1 MALQYLLDPA
11 FQVVNTAGKPA
22 TGGYIN
28 VFIHGTREK
37 YYCASDFNGTL
48 HPFNI
53 PLDSLGSNVVLA
65 DDSRAY
71 DVYVYNRYGTQL
83 YSRYNVKASAGGGI
97 SSTEITSSDG
107 SITVTDTANGV
118 DLSVNGV
125 KPSVLRAGTIP
136 RTSDGNF
143 TFTYKEREG
152 DDITLDQGGIKLAKG
167 WYHYDVAVEI
177 EWNAPAEN
185 RSVPVVITAANGA
198 ARDELD
204 LTFSHTDSLTLC
216 GELHNPSVNLMDF
229 EVAASGIPTGAT
241 VRVKEVGIHTVH
253 GAGAGGSGEKNIHRL
268 LRWYTETG
276 TADYPA
282 GDWLHDLDAED
293 PNDPS
298 GHPRVTAD
306 QLFEWYEQ
314 GQNFE
319 LYEVD
324 SSNGQLGWSAVYRMV
339 TWQDQSDWWSQF
351 APVPGKACRLEFFR
365 MGMYSTP
372 YRGGLIA
379 YIRYKEEEYM
389 RLYEI
394 VSGQS
399 IWMAEYQEKLP
410 YYRYDWHNGD
420 YLRVNEAGS
429 GLEWVPLPPQANA
442 DWNAV
447 SGPSEILNKPE
458 IPTKTS
464 DLTNDSGFITSAEI
478 PEQVNADWNATSGPA
493 EILHKPSI
501 PTKTSDLDNDSGFIT
516 SSDIPEQVNADWEAT
531 SGAAEI
537 LNKPETAPLVAGTN
551 ITITETQDGIEIS
564 AAGSVEQV
572 NADWNATSG
581 PAEIL
586 NKPTIPT
593 KTSDLQND
601 SGFITIA
608 DVPEQVKSDWD
619 ATSGPAEIL
628 NKPTIP
634 TNTSDLNNDSGFITA
649 ADIPTQVKS
658 DWDAVSGPAEILN
671 KPAIPTKT
679 SDLNNDSG
687 FITLSDVPAQVNS
700 DWNATSGPEEILN
713 KPAIPT
719 KTSDLQNDSGYIT
732 LSDVPAQVNADWN
745 ATSGPEEILN
755 KPSIPSK
762 TSDLQNDSGYITLSD
777 VPAQVNS
784 DWNAVS
790 GPSEILNKPGI
801 KPIVAGTNITITET
815 STGVEISAQGGGTAQ
830 VNADWN
836 AVSGP
841 AEILHKPTIPSKT
854 SDLTN
859 DSGFITAAEV
869 PAQVNADWSAT
880 SGAAEILN
888 KPDIKPI
895 VAGANITITESST
908 GVEIAAAAQVN
919 SNWEAVSGP
928 EEILHK
934 PQTAPLVAGTNITIT
949 ETQNGIEIA
958 AQGGGSSVNADWN
971 AISGPAEILNKP
983 DLTLYATKAEL
994 NTKEDEFAAGTGLE
1008 FTTDG
1013 LGNRVLQV
1021 EAPVDIVAGP
1031 GIVIDNPDGNTLRV
1045 SVAQDIE
1052 TVLWESNNADGTA
1065 PSGFPLTLSETP
1077 ANFDIVRFYYRPWS
1091 TNDCVV
1097 DKMGSQTVFM
1107 LESSWLNTAQSAAP
1121 YSFLDVLTLS
1131 GTSLAFTR
1139 GCFSQ
1144 WSQTTVTEDTG
1155 YFRIYK
1161 IVGIHRIANN

>member
-28 VFIHGTREK
+28 VFIHGTRDR

-83 YSRYNVKASAGGGI
+83 YSRYNVRASAGGGI
-97 SSTEITSSDG
+97 SSTEIISSDG
-107 SITVTDTANGV
+107 SVTVTDTANGV

-167 WYHYDVAVEI
+167 WYHFDVAVEI

-229 EVAASGIPTGAT
+229 EVAASGVPTGAT

-253 GAGAGGSGEKNIHRL
+253 GAGAGGTGEKNVHRL
-268 LRWYTETG
+268 LRWYTNASD
-276 TADYPA
+276 ADYPA

-306 QLFEWYEQ
+306 QLFEWFGE

-324 SSNGQLGWSAVYRMV
+324 GRNGQLGWSAVYRMV

-379 YIRYKEEEYM
+379 YIRYKDEEYM

-394 VSGQS
+394 MPGQS

-429 GLEWVPLPPQANA
+429 GLEWVPLPPQVNA

-447 SGPSEILNKPE
+447 SGPGEVLNKPE
-458 IPTKTS
+458 
-464 DLTNDSGFITSAEI
+464 
-478 PEQVNADWNATSGPA
+478 
-493 EILHKPSI
+493 I

-516 SSDIPEQVNADWEAT
+516 L
-531 SGAAEI
+531 AE
-537 LNKPETAPLVAGTN
+537 
-551 ITITETQDGIEIS
+551 
-564 AAGSVEQV
+564 
-572 NADWNATSG
+572 
-581 PAEIL
+581 
-586 NKPTIPT
+586 
-593 KTSDLQND
+593 
-601 SGFITIA
+601 
-608 DVPEQVKSDWD
+608 
-619 ATSGPAEIL
+619 
-628 NKPTIP
+628 
-634 TNTSDLNNDSGFITA
+634 
-649 ADIPTQVKS
+649 
-658 DWDAVSGPAEILN
+658 
-671 KPAIPTKT
+671 
-679 SDLNNDSG
+679 
-687 FITLSDVPAQVNS
+687 
-700 DWNATSGPEEILN
+700 
-713 KPAIPT
+713 
-719 KTSDLQNDSGYIT
+719 
-732 LSDVPAQVNADWN
+732 
-745 ATSGPEEILN
+745 
-755 KPSIPSK
+755 
-762 TSDLQNDSGYITLSD
+762 

-790 GPSEILNKPGI
+790 GPEEILNKPSIPTKTSDLQNDSGFVTSAEIPEQVNADWESTSGKSEILHKPEI
-801 KPIVAGTNITITET
+801 KPLVAGSNITITET
-815 STGVEISAQGGGTAQ
+815 STGVEISAQGGAEQ
-830 VNADWN
+830 VNADWD

-841 AEILHKPTIPSKT
+841 AEILHKPSIPSKT
-854 SDLTN
+854 SDLQN
-859 DSGFITAAEV
+859 DSGFITAAQV
-869 PAQVNADWSAT
+869 PAQVNADWDAT
-880 SGAAEILN
+880 SGAAEILH
-888 KPDIKPI
+888 KPSIPTATSDLQNDS
-895 VAGANITITESST
+895 GFITLSD
-908 GVEIAAAAQVN
+908 VPVQVN
-919 SNWEAVSGP
+919 SDWEAVSGP
-928 EEILHK
+928 EEILNK

-958 AQGGGSSVNADWN
+958 AQGGGSSVNADWD
-971 AISGPAEILNKP
+971 AVSGDAEILNKP
-983 DLTLYATKAEL
+983 TPKTLTAGSNITITETASTITIGANVPAPTPQVNADWDAVSGAAEIL
-994 NTKEDEFAAGTGLE
+994 NKPAVDQSYDGTSTNAQSGTAVADAIGNLPTNLSAAQLLALKQA
-1008 FTTDG
+1008 
-1013 LGNRVLQV
+1013 LG
-1021 EAPVDIVAGP
+1021 VD
-1031 GIVIDNPDGNTLRV
+1031 
-1045 SVAQDIE
+1045 E
-1052 TVLWESNNADGTA
+1052 TVLWEDANGVTLKT
-1065 PSGFPLTLSETP
+1065 GITLSESRLNFKILRLFVSCQQGYNLQVVIDLPMTGLNAGNSFQFMLNAP
-1077 ANFDIVRFYYRPWS
+1077 FDNLTTATYALNWKVLVTATNTTLQSTNALYWGKMNFDGTS
-1091 TNDCVV
+1091 TNTGSWTQGRNV
-1097 DKMGSQTVFM
+1097 DVPTV
-1107 LESSWLNTAQSAAP
+1107 
-1121 YSFLDVLTLS
+1121 
-1131 GTSLAFTR
+1131 
-1139 GCFSQ
+1139 
-1144 WSQTTVTEDTG
+1144 
-1155 YFRIYK
+1155 YK
-1161 IVGIHRIANN
+1161 VVGIGRIASN

>member
-28 VFIHGTREK
+28 VFIHGTRDR

-83 YSRYNVKASAGGGI
+83 YSRYNVRASAGGGI
-97 SSTEITSSDG
+97 SSTEIISSDG

-253 GAGAGGSGEKNIHRL
+253 GVGAGGGGTGGKNVHRL
-268 LRWYTETG
+268 LRWYTNAGE
-276 TADYPA
+276 AEYPA

-293 PNDPS
+293 PDDPS

-306 QLFEWYEQ
+306 QLFEWFAE

-324 SSNGQLGWSAVYRMV
+324 GRNGQLGWSAVYRMV
-339 TWQDQSDWWSQF
+339 TWQDQSDWWSQY

-379 YIRYKEEEYM
+379 YIRYKDEEYM

-394 VSGQS
+394 MPGQS

-429 GLEWVPLPPQANA
+429 GLEWVPLPPQVNA

-447 SGPSEILNKPE
+447 SGPGEVLNKPE
-458 IPTKTS
+458 
-464 DLTNDSGFITSAEI
+464 
-478 PEQVNADWNATSGPA
+478 
-493 EILHKPSI
+493 I

-516 SSDIPEQVNADWEAT
+516 LAEVPAQVNADWNAISGPEEILNKPAIPTKTSDLQNDSGFVTSAEIPEQVNADWEST
-531 SGAAEI
+531 SGKSEI
-537 LNKPETAPLVAGTN
+537 LNKPQTAPLVAGTN

-564 AAGSVEQV
+564 AQGGGTEQV
-572 NADWNATSG
+572 NA
-581 PAEIL
+581 
-586 NKPTIPT
+586 
-593 KTSDLQND
+593 
-601 SGFITIA
+601 
-608 DVPEQVKSDWD
+608 DWD

-628 NKPTIP
+628 NKPSIP
-634 TNTSDLNNDSGFITA
+634 SKTSDLQNDSGFITA
-649 ADIPTQVKS
+649 SQVPAQVNADWNATS
-658 DWDAVSGPAEILN
+658 GVSEILN
-671 KPAIPTKT
+671 KPSIPTAT
-679 SDLNNDSG
+679 SELQNDSG
-687 FITLSDVPAQVNS
+687 FITLAEVPAQVNS

-713 KPAIPT
+713 KPAIP
-719 KTSDLQNDSGYIT
+719 
-732 LSDVPAQVNADWN
+732 
-745 ATSGPEEILN
+745 
-755 KPSIPSK
+755 SK
-762 TSDLQNDSGYITLSD
+762 TSDLQNDSGYITLSEVPEQVNAD
-777 VPAQVNS
+777 WNAASGAAEILNKPAIPNKTSDLQNDSGYITLAEVPAQVNA
-784 DWNAVS
+784 DWDAVS
-790 GPSEILNKPGI
+790 GAAEILNKPGV
-801 KPIVAGTNITITET
+801 KPLVAGSNITITET
-815 STGVEISAQGGGTAQ
+815 SEGVEISAQGGGTAQ
-830 VNADWN
+830 VNADWD
-836 AVSGP
+836 AVSGV
-841 AEILHKPTIPSKT
+841 AEILNKPTIPTKT
-854 SDLTN
+854 SDLNN
-859 DSGFITAAEV
+859 DSGYITASQV
-869 PAQVNADWSAT
+869 PAQVNADWDAT
-880 SGAAEILN
+880 SGVSEILN

-895 VAGANITITESST
+895 VAGTNVTITESST

-919 SNWEAVSGP
+919 SDWDATSGIA
-928 EEILHK
+928 EILNK

-958 AQGGGSSVNADWN
+958 AQGGGSSVNADWD
-971 AISGPAEILNKP
+971 AVSGPSEILNKP

-994 NTKEDEFAAGTGLE
+994 DTKEDEFEAGTGLE

-1013 LGNRVLQV
+1013 QGNRVLQV

-1045 SVAQDIE
+1045 STDENYE
-1052 TVLWESNNADGTA
+1052 TVLYEAATAAGTI
-1065 PSGFPLTLSETP
+1065 LQLDQYVTLSESMTH
-1077 ANFDIVRFYYRPWS
+1077 FERVRIYYSIQASWAGKQVFE
-1091 TNDCVV
+1091 CYMV
-1097 DKMGSQTVFM
+1097 DGDVKVNLHDVWYREQSGFNVWYETLTYNKYTDSNLRFTQAGGVQRAI
-1107 LESSWLNTAQSAAP
+1107 LNT
-1121 YSFLDVLTLS
+1121 TWNTTS
-1131 GTSLAFTR
+1131 GL
-1139 GCFSQ
+1139 
-1144 WSQTTVTEDTG
+1144 TTV
-1155 YFRIYK
+1155 IYK
-1161 IVGIHRIANN
+1161 IVGVHRLVANN

>member
-28 VFIHGTREK
+28 VFIHGTRDR

-83 YSRYNVKASAGGGI
+83 YSRYNVRASAGGGI
-97 SSTEITSSDG
+97 SSTEIISSDG
-107 SITVTDTANGV
+107 SVTVTDTANGV

-125 KPSVLRAGTIP
+125 KPSVLRAGTVP

-167 WYHYDVAVEI
+167 WYHYDVSVEI

-253 GAGAGGSGEKNIHRL
+253 GAGGGGTGEKNVHRL
-268 LRWYTETG
+268 LRWYTNAGE
-276 TADYPA
+276 AEYPA

-293 PNDPS
+293 PDDPS

-306 QLFEWYEQ
+306 QLFEWFAE

-324 SSNGQLGWSAVYRMV
+324 GRNGQLGWSAVYRMV

-351 APVPGKACRLEFFR
+351 APEPGKACRLEFFR

-379 YIRYKEEEYM
+379 YIRYKDEEYM

-394 VSGQS
+394 MPGQS
-399 IWMAEYQEKLP
+399 IWIAEYQEKLP

-429 GLEWVPLPPQANA
+429 GLEWVPLPPQVNA

-447 SGPSEILNKPE
+447 SGPGEVLNKPE
-458 IPTKTS
+458 
-464 DLTNDSGFITSAEI
+464 
-478 PEQVNADWNATSGPA
+478 
-493 EILHKPSI
+493 I

-516 SSDIPEQVNADWEAT
+516 L
-531 SGAAEI
+531 AE
-537 LNKPETAPLVAGTN
+537 
-551 ITITETQDGIEIS
+551 
-564 AAGSVEQV
+564 
-572 NADWNATSG
+572 
-581 PAEIL
+581 
-586 NKPTIPT
+586 
-593 KTSDLQND
+593 
-601 SGFITIA
+601 
-608 DVPEQVKSDWD
+608 
-619 ATSGPAEIL
+619 
-628 NKPTIP
+628 
-634 TNTSDLNNDSGFITA
+634 
-649 ADIPTQVKS
+649 
-658 DWDAVSGPAEILN
+658 
-671 KPAIPTKT
+671 
-679 SDLNNDSG
+679 
-687 FITLSDVPAQVNS
+687 VPAQVNS
-700 DWNATSGPEEILN
+700 DWNATSGPEMILN

-719 KTSDLQNDSGYIT
+719 KTSDLQNDSGFVTSAEIPEQVNADWESTSGKSEILNKPQTAPLVAGPNITITETQNGIEISAAGSPEQVNADWDAVSGPSEILHKPSIPSKTSDLQNDSGFITASQVPEQVNSDWNATSGVSEILNKPSIPTATSELQNDSGFIT
-732 LSDVPAQVNADWN
+732 LSDVPAQVNADWR
-745 ATSGPEEILN
+745 AVSGPEEILN
-755 KPSIPSK
+755 KPAIPSK
-762 TSDLQNDSGYITLSD
+762 TSDLQNDSGYITLAE
-777 VPAQVNS
+777 VPTQVNA
-784 DWNAVS
+784 DWDATS
-790 GPSEILNKPGI
+790 GVSEILNKPDV
-801 KPIVAGTNITITET
+801 KPLVAGTNITITET
-815 STGVEISAQGGGTAQ
+815 SNGVEISAQGGGTAQ
-830 VNADWN
+830 VNADWD

-841 AEILHKPTIPSKT
+841 AEILHKPTIPTNT
-854 SDLTN
+854 SDLNN
-859 DSGFITAAEV
+859 DSGYITASQV
-869 PAQVNADWSAT
+869 PAQVNSDWNST
-880 SGAAEILN
+880 SGISEILN

-895 VAGANITITESST
+895 VAGANITITESPT
-908 GVEIAAAAQVN
+908 GVEIAAAGQVN
-919 SNWEAVSGP
+919 SDWEAVSGP
-928 EEILHK
+928 EEILNK

-958 AQGGGSSVNADWN
+958 AQGGGSSVNADWD
-971 AISGPAEILNKP
+971 AVSGPSEILNKP
-983 DLTLYATKAEL
+983 DLSLYATKAEL
-994 NTKEDEFAAGTGLE
+994 DTKEDEFEAGTGLE

-1013 LGNRVLQV
+1013 QGNRVLQV

-1045 SVAQDIE
+1045 SLREDYE
-1052 TVLWESNNADGTA
+1052 EVLYAASTDAGTTL
-1065 PSGFPLTLSETP
+1065 SVNDYITLSESLTHFEKVKIYY
-1077 ANFDIVRFYYRPWS
+1077 ALQLSWGGAVSHEIYKVSGDQRIVLEQLWFREQSGYNNYWQTITFSKYS
-1091 TNDCVV
+1091 DTNLTITLV
-1097 DKMGSQTVFM
+1097 DGSQRPLLQNSWGSTGLTLTVFK
-1107 LESSWLNTAQSAAP
+1107 
-1121 YSFLDVLTLS
+1121 V
-1131 GTSLAFTR
+1131 
-1139 GCFSQ
+1139 
-1144 WSQTTVTEDTG
+1144 
-1155 YFRIYK
+1155 
-1161 IVGIHRIANN
+1161 VGVHRIANN

>member
-28 VFIHGTREK
+28 VFIHGTRDR

-83 YSRYNVKASAGGGI
+83 YSRYNVRASAGGGI
-97 SSTEITSSDG
+97 SSTEIISSDG

-136 RTSDGNF
+136 RTSDGSF

-167 WYHYDVAVEI
+167 WYHYDVSVEI

-253 GAGAGGSGEKNIHRL
+253 GAGGGGTGEKNVHRL
-268 LRWYTETG
+268 LRWYTNAG
-276 TADYPA
+276 TAEYPA

-293 PNDPS
+293 PDDPS

-306 QLFEWYEQ
+306 QLFEWFGE

-324 SSNGQLGWSAVYRMV
+324 GRNGQLGWSAVYRMV
-339 TWQDQSDWWSQF
+339 TWQDQSDWWSQY
-351 APVPGKACRLEFFR
+351 APEPGKACRLEFFR

-379 YIRYKEEEYM
+379 YIRYKDEEYM

-394 VSGQS
+394 MPGQS

-420 YLRVNEAGS
+420 YLRVNEAGT
-429 GLEWVPLPPQANA
+429 GLEWASLPPQVNA

-447 SGPSEILNKPE
+447 SGPGEVLNKPE

-464 DLTNDSGFITSAEI
+464 DLDNDSGFITLAEVPAQVNSDWNAVSGPEMILNKPAIPTKTSDLQNDSGFVTSAEI
-478 PEQVNADWNATSGPA
+478 PEQVNADWESTSGKSEILNKPQTVPLVAGSNIAITETQNGIEISAAGSPEQVNADWDAVSGPA

-501 PTKTSDLDNDSGFIT
+501 PTKTSDLQNDSEFIT
-516 SSDIPEQVNADWEAT
+516 ASQVPEQVNADWNAT

-537 LNKPETAPLVAGTN
+537 LNKPTIPSGAQLVPAATASDEDKVLTVNSQGIPEWAEKGGAELFYVTYNVTTYDEIKAAHDAGKWPVLVDSSGRVAPMTDYNWIGTSSSIQYVQFQAREYDFHSDNAGADYYEVVYYLELEFSPDMQR
-551 ITITETQDGIEIS
+551 TETWS
-564 AAGSVEQV
+564 T
-572 NADWNATSG
+572 TSHY
-581 PAEIL
+581 
-586 NKPTIPT
+586 
-593 KTSDLQND
+593 S
-601 SGFITIA
+601 S
-608 DVPEQVKSDWD
+608 
-619 ATSGPAEIL
+619 
-628 NKPTIP
+628 
-634 TNTSDLNNDSGFITA
+634 
-649 ADIPTQVKS
+649 
-658 DWDAVSGPAEILN
+658 
-671 KPAIPTKT
+671 
-679 SDLNNDSG
+679 
-687 FITLSDVPAQVNS
+687 
-700 DWNATSGPEEILN
+700 
-713 KPAIPT
+713 
-719 KTSDLQNDSGYIT
+719 
-732 LSDVPAQVNADWN
+732 
-745 ATSGPEEILN
+745 
-755 KPSIPSK
+755 
-762 TSDLQNDSGYITLSD
+762 
-777 VPAQVNS
+777 
-784 DWNAVS
+784 
-790 GPSEILNKPGI
+790 
-801 KPIVAGTNITITET
+801 
-815 STGVEISAQGGGTAQ
+815 
-830 VNADWN
+830 ADWN

-841 AEILHKPTIPSKT
+841 RAIRNKPTLAAVATSGSYSDLSNTPTIPTAT

-859 DSGFITAAEV
+859 DSGFITLAEV
-869 PAQVNADWSAT
+869 PAQVNSDW
-880 SGAAEILN
+880 
-888 KPDIKPI
+888 D
-895 VAGANITITESST
+895 
-908 GVEIAAAAQVN
+908 
-919 SNWEAVSGP
+919 AVSGP
-928 EEILHK
+928 EEILNK

-958 AQGGGSSVNADWN
+958 AQGGGSSVNADWD
-971 AISGPAEILNKP
+971 AVSGPEEILNKPTPKTLTAGSNITITETASTITIGANVPAAQVNADWDAVSGAAEILNKP
-983 DLTLYATKAEL
+983 AVDQSYDGTSTNAQSGTAVAEAIGNL
-994 NTKEDEFAAGTGLE
+994 PTSLSAAQLLALKQA
-1008 FTTDG
+1008 
-1013 LGNRVLQV
+1013 LG
-1021 EAPVDIVAGP
+1021 VD
-1031 GIVIDNPDGNTLRV
+1031 
-1045 SVAQDIE
+1045 E
-1052 TVLWESNNADGTA
+1052 TVLWEDANGASLHTGI
-1065 PSGFPLTLSETP
+1065 TLSESRLNFESIRLLITCQTGASTMPMGYVDIPMVGVNTSSSFVFQMITP
-1077 ANFDIVRFYYRPWS
+1077 FSNDTGATFALTWKVLMSATNTTLQSTNALYWGKTNFDGSSSGAGSWTQGSNTDVPIVYK
-1091 TNDCVV
+1091 VV
-1097 DKMGSQTVFM
+1097 GV
-1107 LESSWLNTAQSAAP
+1107 
-1121 YSFLDVLTLS
+1121 
-1131 GTSLAFTR
+1131 
-1139 GCFSQ
+1139 
-1144 WSQTTVTEDTG
+1144 
-1155 YFRIYK
+1155 
-1161 IVGIHRIANN
+1161 HRIASN